1 MADAR
6 VTITPEGGEPQVLH
20 RGADGVHRAV
30 VTAARQFGKGATLAD
45 LQSILF
51 GVASGEI
58 TRASVRASRERE
70 RMRLP
75 QLSPTLQR
83 LHDQTARVVAARGW
97 PPYPAPQPHPLDPR
111 TPTIRQAIA
120 TVMASTHQENR

>member
-20 RGADGVHRAV
+20 RGADGVHRGV
-30 VTAARQFGKGATLAD
+30 VTAARQFGKAVLA
-45 LQSILF
+45 
-51 GVASGEI
+51 A
-58 TRASVRASRERE
+58 RERE

-120 TVMASTHQENR
+120 TVLASTHQENR